1 MNRIEKVL
9 ETFIKRPDVTSLN
22 VGDDWCEE
30 MFKKIKGPSDDIP
43 LAATEK
49 QNESVI
55 CKQLADEA
63 CTYVCAGMNQF
74 EFYDKHETCE
84 VKRNVIMKNS
94 FMFNNLWK
102 NYSTWKV
109 QEK

>member
-55 CKQLADEA
+55 CK
-63 CTYVCAGMNQF
+63 
-74 EFYDKHETCE
+74 
-84 VKRNVIMKNS
+84 
-94 FMFNNLWK
+94 
-102 NYSTWKV
+102 
-109 QEK
+109 